1 MSKAEE
7 RALEAYPVSIGTYS
21 DNCQE
26 YDTNE
31 ADRATYQ
38 EGYEQAEK
46 DNALTWE
53 DVKRIVSIADMM
65 MPNTALDK
73 IAFEAEFQ
81 TEEMF
86 YKEVL
91 KRYNNGKQ

>member
-1 MSKAEE
+1 MSKRAEE
-7 RALEAYPVSIGTYS
+7 AASKAYPLDKPHLICK
-21 DNCQE
+21 DCQRILQE
-26 YDTNE
+26 V
-31 ADRATYQ
+31 YQ

-46 DNALTWE
+46 DLELTWE
-53 DVKRIVSIADMM
+53 DVKRIVAIADMM
-65 MPNTALDK
+65 MPNTAWDK

-91 KRYNNGKQ
+91 KRYKHGKQ